1 MGRLAPVT
9 VDPMTLNETQ
19 RIIRLKCENLPRRE
33 KRALDAYRIECGRQ
47 PLWFLPRSKGGT
59 ATG

>member
-33 KRALDAYRIECGRQ
+33 KRALDSFRIECGRP
-47 PLWFLPRSKGGT
+47 PLWFLPRER
-59 ATG
+59 TGKVTS